1 MEKPQK
7 SARSLEKLLTRYN
20 YIMIQNMDDLQNAL
34 DKAVGHY
41 CDFHSEEDVISHGD
55 IEVVVLTPNG
65 KFHIQDVV
73 LTREKLTVRGE
84 ENSGVLSDYT
94 VTIRLADL

>member
-1 MEKPQK
+1 MSRP
-7 SARSLEKLLTRYN
+7 LEKYLTRYN

-73 LTREKLTVRGE
+73 LTRERLTVRGK
-84 ENSGVLSDYT
+84 ENSGVLGDCT
-94 VTIRLADL
+94 VTIRLAEL